1 MMFANAKEVFLKYLE
16 IGSSTESGK
25 AANQQLFVS
34 NLFSFIGYTITL
46 ILSISAAIRGIPV
59 LSISLF
65 AASSVF
71 FFCHHIHRFPKLG
84 NTILISTRLIFI
96 SLLILMV
103 YLVYTGGVSNTGPLW
118 IYIVPPVAFFFTGLR
133 RGLKSLAAFTII
145 IGVMLFYPNEFLL
158 GTTYTFEFK
167 TRLIYSF
174 LTVTLLFGFYEY
186 SRQQSYNY
194 IQELSQKHKQLAMH
208 DPLTTLLNRRGM
220 RTHLEH
226 EYSRLKRSEQP
237 LSVLLCD
244 IDHFKQVNDKYF
256 HDGGDFVLE
265 SLSAFFVQ
273 QIRQQDIVARWG
285 GEEFLFLLPNTNSND
300 AFKLAEK
307 IRKQVEHETIHY
319 KNNSINV
326 TLSIGVNQ
334 VNPEVSV
341 DQAIND
347 ADHLLYLAKNR
358 GRNQTV
364 SSNMLRQE
372 KQTG

>member
-1 MMFANAKEVFLKYLE
+1 MMFATAKEAFLKYLK
-16 IGSSTESGK
+16 IGASNEKGRD
-25 AANQQLFVS
+25 ANQQLFVS

-46 ILSISAAIRGIPV
+46 VLAISAAVRGNPP
-59 LSISLF
+59 LSMSLF

-71 FFCHHIHRFPKLG
+71 FFCHHVHRFPKLG

-103 YLVYTGGVSNTGPLW
+103 YLVYSGGVSNTGPLW

-133 RGLKSLAAFTII
+133 NGLKSLAAFTII
-145 IGVMLFYPNEFLL
+145 IATMLLYPNELLL
-158 GTTYTFEFK
+158 GTTYTLEFK

-186 SRQQSYNY
+186 SRQKSYDD
-194 IQELSQKHKQLAMH
+194 IQELSQKNEQLAMR
-208 DPLTTLLNRRGM
+208 DPLTRLLNRRGM
-220 RTHLEH
+220 RTHLDH
-226 EYSRLKRSEQP
+226 EYSRLQRSKEP

-300 AFKLAEK
+300 AFLLAEK
-307 IRKQVEHETIHY
+307 IRKQVENETIHY
-319 KNNSINV
+319 KNNAIKV
-326 TLSIGVNQ
+326 TLSIGVN
-334 VNPEVSV
+334 EVKPNESV
-341 DQAIND
+341 DQAINN

-364 SSNMLRQE
+364 ASNMFLPE

>member
-1 MMFANAKEVFLKYLE
+1 MLAIAKEAFLKYLE
-16 IGSSTESGK
+16 VGTSTERGLT
-25 AANQQLFVS
+25 ANQQLFVS
-34 NLFSFIGYTITL
+34 NLFSFIGYSITL
-46 ILSISAAIRGIPV
+46 LLSISSAIRGLPV

-65 AASSVF
+65 AASCVF

-145 IGVMLFYPNEFLL
+145 IGIMMFYPNELLL
-158 GTTYTFEFK
+158 GTMYTFEFK

-186 SRQQSYNY
+186 SRQKSYNR
-194 IQELSQKHKQLAMH
+194 IRELSQKYEQLAMH

-244 IDHFKQVNDKYF
+244 IDHFKQVNDKYS

-265 SLSAFFVQ
+265 NLSALFVQ

-300 AFKLAEK
+300 AFMLAEK
-307 IRKQVEHETIHY
+307 IRKQVEHETFHY
-319 KNNSINV
+319 KNNAINV

-334 VNPEVSV
+334 VNPKSSV

-358 GRNQTV
+358 GRNRTI
-364 SSNMLRQE
+364 SSNTLTQE